1 MERVPM
7 CFFFSFIPATIFVVI
22 GYFVLFSSNKAE
34 GTIQQFGR
42 VLAVWIFIIAAFF
55 PIMGSYITFAGL
67 CPIDELLRTM
77 HSGVSR

>member
-1 MERVPM
+1 M